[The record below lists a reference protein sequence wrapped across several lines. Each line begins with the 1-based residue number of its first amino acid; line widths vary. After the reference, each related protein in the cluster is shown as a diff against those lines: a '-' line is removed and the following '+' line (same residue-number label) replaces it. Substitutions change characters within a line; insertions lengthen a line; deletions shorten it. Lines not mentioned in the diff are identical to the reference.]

1 VVIKI
6 NGIKNK
12 VFKKPENKSNIIEKR
27 KNDYGSNLKVS
38 SLFGLLF
45 GIVFLV
51 VTLITREYSGLE
63 IYIIPILCAVISGL
77 AGLLATFLERYF
89 LNKGLENAL
98 IRKTIIFAVVIT
110 LTITLTIV
118 VFSQEGI
125 SNFFDTLRNNMI
137 WGIVFGVIFAV
148 VIAALEYYNWKVE
161 QKMALLEI
169 ENKYLEDLAA
179 KDTMLKE
186 ATKNLLVS
194 KERNKMAR
202 ELHDSISQDI
212 HGLSYGLSSLKN
224 QMKILEIEDYKV
236 FKILKHL
243 EKTVE
248 NTSEELKNMIKELKP
263 AALEKNS
270 LKEALSTHLDL
281 FSARQE
287 IEVEKDIDDITD
299 LTPEQEYSI
308 YRIVQEALANI
319 QKHANTDKVI
329 LKLKKLTQNSPKKI
343 KLVIEDNG
351 IGFDKEKIEK
361 GNGLTNMELRSKQVG
376 GSFKVKSNVGEGTK
390 IEIIL

>member
-1 VVIKI
+1 VVVTI
-6 NGIKNK
+6 NKNEISSLEK
-12 VFKKPENKSNIIEKR
+12 YKNIHDNKQAS
-27 KNDYGSNLKVS
+27 YWQNLKVS

-45 GIVFLV
+45 GIVFLI
-51 VTLITREYSGLE
+51 VTLITRDYTGWD
-63 IYIIPILCAVISGL
+63 IYIIPILCAVISGM

-89 LNKGLENAL
+89 LNRGLENAL
-98 IRKTIIFAVVIT
+98 IRKTIIFSVVIT

-118 VFSQEGI
+118 VFTQNSVA
-125 SNFFDTLRNNMI
+125 NFFETLRNNMI

-161 QKMALLEI
+161 QKMAILEL

-224 QMKILEIEDYKV
+224 QMKTLDIEDEKV
-236 FKILKHL
+236 FKILNHL

-248 NTSEELKNMIKELKP
+248 NTSEELKYMIEELKP

-270 LKEALSTHLDL
+270 LKDALLTHLDL
-281 FSARQE
+281 FEARQD
-287 IEVEKDIDDITD
+287 IEVKKEIDDIKE
-299 LTPEQEYSI
+299 LSPEQEYSV

-319 QKHANTDKVI
+319 QKHAKADKVI
-329 LKLKKLTQNSPKKI
+329 VYFKKLPDNNFGKA
-343 KLVIEDNG
+343 KLTIEDNG
-351 IGFDKEKIEK
+351 QGFDSDKIKK
-361 GNGLTNMELRSKQVG
+361 GNGLENMELRSKQIG
-376 GSFKVKSNVGEGTK
+376 GNFQVKSKTGAGTQIK
-390 IEIIL
+390 VEFNY